1 MASISQTV
9 ANSYCMVN
17 SKPLIS
23 LPSRVISNFFM
34 NIKDI
39 RRNNL
44 LVLKKEFGSFAA
56 LAKRTNTD
64 ASYLSQVNIKARD
77 MGHDVARRI
86 EAALGKTPGW
96 MDAQRHDRTNAVE
109 QPMALYS
116 VNPVLQTRV
125 LAAFDWLTPPQ
136 QEDHLKELE
145 AMAEANRQAAKI
157 FQKRIATADNERVE
171 IAYGKPGDHKE
182 KK

>member
-1 MASISQTV
+1 MAATV
-9 ANSYCMVN
+9 ANSYYSVN
-17 SKPLIS
+17 SIPLIS
-23 LPSRVISNFFM
+23 MRPRLGFNFPM

-44 LVLKKEFGSFAA
+44 LKLKAEFGSFAA

-77 MGHDVARRI
+77 MGHDVARRL
-86 EAALGKTPGW
+86 ESALGKTPGW
-96 MDAQRHDRTNAVE
+96 MDTQHNPQKVE
-109 QPMALYS
+109 QPLALYS
-116 VNPVLQTRV
+116 VNPELQSRL

-136 QEDHLKELE
+136 QNEHIKELE
-145 AMAEANRQAAKI
+145 ALAEANRHAAKI
-157 FQKRIATADNERVE
+157 FQQRISPADNNRVE
-171 IAYGKPGDHKE
+171 MAYGKPGHAKP